1 MKIKNRVVSNLQI
14 KNIIMQKEGKI
25 ENMESK
31 RLNQIDEQLLGE
43 VSNLENITKGAYN
56 IRKNGKGVE
65 RQVTENVNI
74 VTKKD
79 VSGIDI
85 YVKEN
90 TKFEFI
96 HIPVIITESGL
107 KDLVYNDFHIGKNAN
122 VIIVAGCGIHND
134 HHKDSEH
141 DGIHRF
147 YLEEGAKVRYIEK
160 HYGEGNGEGKRIL
173 NPVTEVYLKA
183 GSSLEMESVQIKGVT
198 STIRETKGVLEK
210 DTNFVVT
217 EKIMTDG
224 KQYAKAIFD
233 VQLNGEN
240 SSTHVTS
247 RSVATENSKQE
258 FVSKIYGNEKC
269 FAHSECDAIIKDN
282 AIVTATPEITA
293 NNVEANLIHEAAIG
307 KIAGEQLTKLMTL
320 GLSEKEA
327 EEEII
332 NGFLR

>member
-1 MKIKNRVVSNLQI
+1 MEEKINRI
-14 KNIIMQKEGKI
+14 DKE
-25 ENMESK
+25 
-31 RLNQIDEQLLGE
+31 LLGE
-43 VSNLENITKGAYN
+43 ISNLENIPKGAYN
-56 IRKNGKGVE
+56 IRKNGEGIE
-65 RQVTENVNI
+65 RKVTENINI
-74 VTKKD
+74 VTKTDKP
-79 VSGIDI
+79 GIDI

-160 HYGEGNGEGKRIL
+160 HYGEGSGDGKRIL

-183 GSSLEMESVQIKGVT
+183 GSSLEMESSQIKGVD
-198 STIRETKGVLEK
+198 STIRETKGKLEEN
-210 DTNFVVT
+210 TSFVVS
-217 EKIMTDG
+217 EKIMTHG
-224 KQYAKAIFD
+224 KQFAKTIFD

-240 SSTHVTS
+240 ASTHVTS
-247 RSVATENSKQE
+247 RSVATEDSEQF
-258 FVSKIYGNEKC
+258 FVSKIYGNNKC

-282 AIVTATPEITA
+282 AKVTATPEITA
-293 NNVEANLIHEAAIG
+293 NNIEANLIHEAAIG
-307 KIAGEQLTKLMTL
+307 KIAGEQLIKLMTL

-332 NGFLR
+332 KGFLR